1 MPVTLLATS
10 LERNGKSDI
19 KSANQLGEY
28 LAHGK
33 YFTDPDNTSTH
44 NIIEFAE
51 DSCTFRNDCT
61 FVPPLNVLVTLK
73 STDPSPVTTCTLQF
87 NRMEYITSS
96 SVTKIKMYVDK
107 SVAGLTS
114 IDTSFNIRQQW
125 HQYLKRTS
133 DGFDTAR
140 PFWKDRNTKFSEFL
154 ESHRERKHIC
164 TLTNDTN
171 SNFTWN
177 AFYNGDDIDADDH
190 LPNNPSGWTTF
201 KHWKLLDGDNP
212 IHGDG
217 NALIIQEAGTYE
229 LHFNIYF
236 IAVNFEFSDF
246 RFTSNE
252 QLKTAISQYFSS
264 DSGVRAAAGEQYGH
278 ISEWTFSNTLTDF
291 SEVFKQCDF
300 SQFGGEFPDISG
312 WDVSSVENMSS
323 MFEDCSSFNQ
333 DIKTNGTFW
342 DVSTVT
348 NMSSMFKGC
357 TTFDQDI
364 STWNVSN
371 VTDMS
376 SMFEDCSSFRQN
388 SIKTWI
394 VTTCSNF
401 TNMFKN
407 SGAWPMDSVIEINSA
422 WGSNVHWSRSI
433 ADMEIGPFQTRLQL
447 LTAIHAWNYNSP
459 RSATDILYG
468 TIDSWEFAS
477 SLTDFSNLFDADTS
491 HSNSSFNA
499 NISNWN
505 VSSVTDMSSMFN
517 GCSSFNQ
524 DISNWNVSTVT
535 DMSSMFKGC
544 TTFDQDISSWNVS
557 NVTDMSSM
565 FEDCSSF
572 RQNSIKTWIVT
583 TCSNFTNMFKNS
595 GAWPMDSVIEINSA
609 WGSNVHWSRSIADME
624 IGPFQTRLQL
634 LTAIHAW
641 NYNSPR
647 SATDILYGTIDSW
660 EFASSLTD
668 FSNLFDADTSHS
680 NSSFNANI
688 SNWNVSSVT
697 DMSSMFNG
705 CSSFNQDISSWVVS
719 SVTNMSSMFKGC
731 SSFNQDI
738 KTNGTFWV
746 VSSVTDMSSMFNGCS
761 SFNQDISNW
770 NVSSVTDMTSM
781 FEGCNS
787 MTHLDISDWDV
798 SSVADT
804 SSTEKELYSVD
815 FRAPA
820 SQDYN
825 PGSSPN
831 SSWSTLEYLL
841 EEGDYY
847 ASNNWNRV
855 VHPATAPSFGT
866 WVNNT
871 LTADN
876 LQDGVSSIISDI
888 GFTVNL
894 SGKYYRHYSATQHV
908 NNFYSVA
915 SDIIV
920 VKPYFNTVSN
930 TASNTGDSQ
939 YYNLPFPFK
948 FTNVPRGLY
957 TLRIFSQVT
966 GNGAN
971 TPNHT
976 KHTLTDGTN
985 RTESTQAGKAY
996 ATFYNLTANSSN
1008 EIGWEA
1014 SYDNTGKNTV
1024 FGGVQLQRDYTVS
1037 KFKDM
1042 FKGSAWQDS
1051 NNAAVRTAIN
1061 DEWKNDNVRW
1071 YKNEAKLF

>member
-33 YFTDPDNTSTH
+33 YFTDPDDTSTH

-114 IDTSFNIRQQW
+114 IDTTSFNNRQQW

-252 QLKTAISQYFSS
+252 QLKAAISQYFSS

-407 SGAWPMDSVIEINSA
+407 SGAWPMNSVIEINSA

-477 SLTDFSNLFDADTS
+477 SLTDFSNLFDA
-491 HSNSSFNA
+491 N
-499 NISNWN
+499 
-505 VSSVTDMSSMFN
+505 
-517 GCSSFNQ
+517 
-524 DISNWNVSTVT
+524 
-535 DMSSMFKGC
+535 
-544 TTFDQDISSWNVS
+544 
-557 NVTDMSSM
+557 
-565 FEDCSSF
+565 
-572 RQNSIKTWIVT
+572 
-583 TCSNFTNMFKNS
+583 
-595 GAWPMDSVIEINSA
+595 
-609 WGSNVHWSRSIADME
+609 
-624 IGPFQTRLQL
+624 
-634 LTAIHAW
+634 
-641 NYNSPR
+641 
-647 SATDILYGTIDSW
+647 
-660 EFASSLTD
+660 
-668 FSNLFDADTSHS
+668 TSHS

-738 KTNGTFWV
+738 KTNGTFWD

-831 SSWSTLEYLL
+831 GSWTTLEYLL

-888 GFTVNL
+888 GFTVNS

-908 NNFYSVA
+908 GNIYSVA

-930 TASNTGDSQ
+930 TGSNTGDSQ

-985 RTESTQAGKAY
+985 QTESTQAGKAY

-1014 SYDNTGKNTV
+1014 SYDNTLGSYGYTTV

>member
-33 YFTDPDNTSTH
+33 YFTDPDDTSTH

-114 IDTSFNIRQQW
+114 IDTTSFNNRQQW

-252 QLKTAISQYFSS
+252 QLKAAISQYFSS

-407 SGAWPMDSVIEINSA
+407 SGAWPMDSVIDINSA

-447 LTAIHAWNYNSP
+447 LTAIYAWNYNSP

-524 DISNWNVSTVT
+524 DISNW
-535 DMSSMFKGC
+535 
-544 TTFDQDISSWNVS
+544 
-557 NVTDMSSM
+557 
-565 FEDCSSF
+565 
-572 RQNSIKTWIVT
+572 
-583 TCSNFTNMFKNS
+583 
-595 GAWPMDSVIEINSA
+595 
-609 WGSNVHWSRSIADME
+609 
-624 IGPFQTRLQL
+624 
-634 LTAIHAW
+634 
-641 NYNSPR
+641 
-647 SATDILYGTIDSW
+647 
-660 EFASSLTD
+660 
-668 FSNLFDADTSHS
+668 
-680 NSSFNANI
+680 
-688 SNWNVSSVT
+688 
-697 DMSSMFNG
+697 
-705 CSSFNQDISSWVVS
+705 VVS

-738 KTNGTFWV
+738 KTNGTFWD

-825 PGSSPN
+825 PGSSPIG
-831 SSWSTLEYLL
+831 SWTTLEYLL

-888 GFTVNL
+888 GFTVNS

-908 NNFYSVA
+908 GNIYSVA

-930 TASNTGDSQ
+930 TGSNTGDSQ

-985 RTESTQAGKAY
+985 QTESTQAGKAY

-1014 SYDNTGKNTV
+1014 SYDNSMGVYGYTTV

-1042 FKGSAWQDS
+1042 FKGSAWQDP

>member
-33 YFTDPDNTSTH
+33 YFTDPDDTSTH

-524 DISNWNVSTVT
+524 DI
-535 DMSSMFKGC
+535 
-544 TTFDQDISSWNVS
+544 
-557 NVTDMSSM
+557 
-565 FEDCSSF
+565 
-572 RQNSIKTWIVT
+572 
-583 TCSNFTNMFKNS
+583 
-595 GAWPMDSVIEINSA
+595 
-609 WGSNVHWSRSIADME
+609 
-624 IGPFQTRLQL
+624 
-634 LTAIHAW
+634 
-641 NYNSPR
+641 
-647 SATDILYGTIDSW
+647 
-660 EFASSLTD
+660 
-668 FSNLFDADTSHS
+668 
-680 NSSFNANI
+680 
-688 SNWNVSSVT
+688 
-697 DMSSMFNG
+697 
-705 CSSFNQDISSWVVS
+705 
-719 SVTNMSSMFKGC
+719 
-731 SSFNQDI
+731 